1 MTDIILLDGSIGQE
15 MINRT
20 PEEPTG
26 LWSTLAMMHHPDVL
40 ARIHTDYFAAG
51 AIIATT
57 NTYAIHRDRL
67 AHADATSQ
75 FRALHEQALGIA
87 NRARDAHGSG
97 YIAGAM
103 GPLVASYRPD
113 LAPPADQAADLYA
126 EIAQIQADHVDL
138 FLLETMGSIDQARGA
153 VMGASVP
160 NKPIWLGITVDDE
173 DGTRLRSGEPVA
185 ELADALKDLPIKA
198 ILANC
203 SMPEAV
209 TAAVPHLTDTLPKGG
224 YANGF
229 VEIDEEIAK
238 PYGTVQDLAPRNDLS
253 PRHYADYALRWAD
266 DGATILGGCCE
277 IGPDHIRQLRDA
289 IDAEGY
295 TRATQIAL

>member
-1 MTDIILLDGSIGQE
+1 MTQIILLDGSIGQE

-20 PEEPTG
+20 PEAPTG
-26 LWSTLAMMHHPDVL
+26 LWSTLAMSKHPEVL
-40 ARIHTDYFAAG
+40 ARIHADYFAAG
-51 AIIATT
+51 AIVATT

-67 AHADATSQ
+67 AHADAENQ
-75 FRALHEQALGIA
+75 FRALHEQAVSIA

-97 YIAGAM
+97 TIAGAM

-113 LAPPADQAADLYA
+113 LCPPAEQAADFYA

-138 FLLETMGSIDQARGA
+138 FLLETMSSIDQARGA

-160 NKPIWLGITVDDE
+160 GKPIWLAVSVDDA
-173 DGTRLRSGEPVA
+173 DGTRLRSGEPLS
-185 ELADALKDLPIKA
+185 ELEDALGDLPVRA

-209 TAAVPHLTDTLPKGG
+209 STAVPLLPAKLPRGG

-229 VEIDEEIAK
+229 VEIDDEVAK
-238 PYGTVQDLAPRNDLS
+238 PYGTVADLAPRNDLP
-253 PRHYADYALRWAD
+253 PRQYADYALRWAD

-295 TRATQIAL
+295 TRATTVTP

>member
-20 PEEPTG
+20 PEAPTG
-26 LWSTLAMMHHPDVL
+26 LWSTLAMMKHPDVL
-40 ARIHTDYFAAG
+40 ARIHADYFAAG
-51 AIIATT
+51 AIVATT

-67 AHADATSQ
+67 AHVDATSQ
-75 FRALHEQALGIA
+75 FRALHEQALDIA
-87 NRARDAHGSG
+87 NRARDTHGSG
-97 YIAGAM
+97 LIAGSM

-113 LAPPADQAADLYA
+113 LCPPAEQAADAYA
-126 EIAQIQADHVDL
+126 EIAQIQADHVDF
-138 FLLETMGSIDQARGA
+138 FLLETMSSIDQARGA

-160 NKPIWLGITVDDE
+160 NKPIWLAVTVDDN
-173 DGTRLRSGEPVA
+173 DGTRLRSGEAVA
-185 ELADALKDLPIKA
+185 DLAEALSDLPVRA
-198 ILANC
+198 MLANC

-209 TAAVPHLTDTLPKGG
+209 TTAMPLLPDTLPKGG

-229 VEIDEEIAK
+229 VEIDEEVAK
-238 PYGTVQDLAPRNDLS
+238 PYGTVEDLAPRNDLP
-253 PRHYADYALRWAD
+253 PRIYADHALRWAD

-289 IDAEGY
+289 IDAEGL
-295 TRATQIAL
+295 TRATEIAL